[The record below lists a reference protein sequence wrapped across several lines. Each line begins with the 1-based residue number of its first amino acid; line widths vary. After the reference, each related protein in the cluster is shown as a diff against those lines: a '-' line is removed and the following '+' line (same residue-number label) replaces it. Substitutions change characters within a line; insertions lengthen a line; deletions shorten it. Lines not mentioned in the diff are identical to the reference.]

1 LFHAKWREP
10 GAQEQ
15 DDIAFFF
22 HNVTLSEALS
32 PTDQADQK
40 KTFEPLS
47 YLVTSMLISFID
59 TLSPNNVPRKFDS
72 VFPCHSSH

>member
-59 TLSPNNVPRKFDS
+59 TLSPTNVPRKFDS